1 MLLTVFWKVW
11 FYGQMKAIKKA
22 IIFSLIKFLKQARN
36 SDQKRKWTLELK
48 GLIVDSLAASV
59 PEEVCSRTS

>member
-1 MLLTVFWKVW
+1 VW
-11 FYGQMKAIKKA
+11 FYGEMMAMKKA
-22 IIFSLIKFLKQARN
+22 IIYSLMKLLLILLILKQARN

-59 PEEVCSRTS
+59 PKEVGSRTS

>member
-1 MLLTVFWKVW
+1 MA
-11 FYGQMKAIKKA
+11 MKKA
-22 IIFSLIKFLKQARN
+22 IIYSLMKVLLILLILKQARN

-59 PEEVCSRTS
+59 PKEVGSRTS

>member
-1 MLLTVFWKVW
+1 MA
-11 FYGQMKAIKKA
+11 MKKA
-22 IIFSLIKFLKQARN
+22 IIYSLMKVLLILLILQQARN

-59 PEEVCSRTS
+59 LKEVGSRTS

>member
-1 MLLTVFWKVW
+1 MKVLL
-11 FYGQMKAIKKA
+11 IL
-22 IIFSLIKFLKQARN
+22 LILKQARN

-59 PEEVCSRTS
+59 PKEVGSRTS